1 MKHVIENVVFV
12 CDWALADCKHFLVS
26 PELVFFNLRNEK
38 VEQVGMV
45 SDSPSSRSHGAST
58 SLILSAAAPPAP
70 RYLILSQKNMLLT
83 KLAHHNTW

>member
-45 SDSPSSRSHGAST
+45 SDSPSSRSQLVYLDFQKSSKLYALASQGEGFDGRT
-58 SLILSAAAPPAP
+58 KAWILF
-70 RYLILSQKNMLLT
+70 L
-83 KLAHHNTW
+83 

>member
-45 SDSPSSRSHGAST
+45 LGKLL
-58 SLILSAAAPPAP
+58 SLDFFI
-70 RYLILSQKNMLLT
+70 
-83 KLAHHNTW
+83 